1 MTDSSEDHILA
12 GTTLV
17 MMVHRSPHR
26 IMLMRNKYHEI
37 DSSMTTLLNQDWDPE
52 AKYVYAQ
59 LLAGAILL
67 SSNGETIL
75 INTIEI
81 YGRTKT
87 IDIHREMN
95 SGESTIPP
103 ETLHIS
109 ILDVAESSKVGPVSS
124 TFDVDCRTKIYV
136 DKWSMEMATKLN
148 NMNGRSVESFHY
160 VYRARQTRSNFSL
173 PKPRIIS

>member
-1 MTDSSEDHILA
+1 
-12 GTTLV
+12 
-17 MMVHRSPHR
+17 
-26 IMLMRNKYHEI
+26 MRNKYHEI

-109 ILDVAESSKVGPVSS
+109 MYTP
-124 TFDVDCRTKIYV
+124 
-136 DKWSMEMATKLN
+136 
-148 NMNGRSVESFHY
+148 
-160 VYRARQTRSNFSL
+160 
-173 PKPRIIS
+173 

>member
-12 GTTLV
+12 DTTLV

-109 ILDVAESSKVGPVSS
+109 MYTP
-124 TFDVDCRTKIYV
+124 
-136 DKWSMEMATKLN
+136 
-148 NMNGRSVESFHY
+148 
-160 VYRARQTRSNFSL
+160 
-173 PKPRIIS
+173 